1 MVNKTRNKIII
12 YGIVGLY
19 QYNSETID
27 CWLRVLSNR
36 SSISLTKWTVV
47 VVAQHA
53 EEINE

>member
-1 MVNKTRNKIII
+1 MVLLVFISII
-12 YGIVGLY
+12 
-19 QYNSETID
+19 QKQSS
-27 CWLRVLSNR
+27 WLRVLSNR